1 MTKGYHFIVNII
13 SFLIIAGLI
22 FGIFLLYQRLTQQDS
37 EVFNHLDVNSILLS
51 MSILLGALALRSG
64 LIKNSKNSKTSPP
77 EKTSTYKRFIDY
89 FYTGLPLDDGWH
101 ELTTAMTLW
110 ASDSVLRQYLQLI
123 KMLEEKD
130 ELNSVLQKAEKVILE
145 IRKDQGNTNLGIL
158 TGDIIKTEKRF
169 ERYES
174 KKKTQAT
181 ANI

>member
-1 MTKGYHFIVNII
+1 MTKGYNFIVNFIAI
-13 SFLIIAGLI
+13 FIIAGLT
-22 FGIFLLYQRLTQQDS
+22 FGAFSIYQQLSSQNT
-37 EVFNHLDVNSILLS
+37 EVLDHLDLNIIVLSI
-51 MSILLGALALRSG
+51 SILLGALAVRSG
-64 LIKNSKNSKTSPP
+64 VIKSSKYSKASLP

-89 FYTGLPLDDGWH
+89 FYSGLPLDDGWH

-123 KMLEEKD
+123 KMLEEKE
-130 ELNSVLQKAEKVILE
+130 ELNSIQQKAEKVILE

-158 TGDIIKTEKRF
+158 AGDIIKTEKRF

>member
-13 SFLIIAGLI
+13 SLLIIAGLV
-22 FGIFLLYQRLTQQDS
+22 FGIFLMYQRLTLQDS
-37 EVFNHLDVNSILLS
+37 EVFNQLDVNSILLS
-51 MSILLGALALRSG
+51 MSILLGALAVRSG
-64 LIKNSKNSKTSPP
+64 VIKSSKNSKASPP

-130 ELNSVLQKAEKVILE
+130 ELNSVQQKAEKVILE
-145 IRKDQGNTNLGIL
+145 IRNDQGNTNLGIL